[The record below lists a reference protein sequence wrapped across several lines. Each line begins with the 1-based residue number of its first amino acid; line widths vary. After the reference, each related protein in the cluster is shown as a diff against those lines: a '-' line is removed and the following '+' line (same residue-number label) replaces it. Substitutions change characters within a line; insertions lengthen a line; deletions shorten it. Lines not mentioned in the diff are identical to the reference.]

1 MSTVDNNKRVS
12 QLIIDYPGSK
22 LDEIVKIIIPSK
34 QVVVDTDEGEENLS
48 ALQWR
53 IID

>member
-1 MSTVDNNKRVS
+1 MSTVDNNKKVS
-12 QLIIDYPGSK
+12 QLIIDHPGST
-22 LDEIVKIIIPSK
+22 LDEIVKIVIPSE

-48 ALQWR
+48 ALVWT